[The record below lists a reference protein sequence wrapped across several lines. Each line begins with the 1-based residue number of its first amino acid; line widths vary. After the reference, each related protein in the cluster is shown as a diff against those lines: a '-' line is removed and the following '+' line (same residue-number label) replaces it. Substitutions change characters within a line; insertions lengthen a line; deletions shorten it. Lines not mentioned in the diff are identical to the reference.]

1 MAIEATGLFPP
12 LAEGQTDL
20 MARLREEE
28 AVWVSRSPAWQGR
41 PIHAFLAQCR
51 IAKPAELYDE
61 RTPLKLRKIVEP
73 VTLKILDHAGLARR
87 RVGLDQLTRDRI
99 AELGQATTFVSA

>member
-1 MAIEATGLFPP
+1 
-12 LAEGQTDL
+12 
-20 MARLREEE
+20 MARLGEEE
-28 AVWVSRSPAWQGR
+28 AGWVSRSPAWQGR

-51 IAKPAELYDE
+51 VSKPAKLYDE

-87 RVGLDQLTRDRI
+87 RVGLDQLASDRI
-99 AELGQATTFVSA
+99 TELGQATTLVPALSEAPAKIMAGF